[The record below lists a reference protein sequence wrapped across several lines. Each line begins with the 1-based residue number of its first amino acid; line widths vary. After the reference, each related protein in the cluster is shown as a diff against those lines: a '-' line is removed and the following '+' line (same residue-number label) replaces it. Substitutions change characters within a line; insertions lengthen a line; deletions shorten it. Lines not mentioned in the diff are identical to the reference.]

1 MRYASCVMTFFFKE
15 PNEGRLLA
23 CAPLRDEPI
32 CNYYDPTNKCFSPDA
47 PVRPSVLASEAMHA
61 WYSVLVCIADMS
73 RGAIAMPRADVQVRL
88 YVLWI

>member
-1 MRYASCVMTFFFKE
+1 
-15 PNEGRLLA
+15 
-23 CAPLRDEPI
+23 
-32 CNYYDPTNKCFSPDA
+32 
-47 PVRPSVLASEAMHA
+47 MHA